1 MEFLNLLF
9 DSKGD
14 KEEEEIETSEFDGDI
29 RA

>member
-14 KEEEEIETSEFDGDI
+14 QEEEEIETSEFDGDV